1 MGEKSLNRQ
10 RGTAVSQKQRSS
22 HEKNDLAMLLHP
34 KPSTRL
40 SPSLVA
46 ANGGATSHCG
56 EERGNYGETEPSSSH
71 SPLEDIPQEALVRGS
86 VHVRRGFVRAV
97 VRHFSARSALSKRK
111 RKKKKIKAS
120 NSNRTG
126 PRPPPPPGVKT
137 EWLQSHSLHRQTSTT
152 PTTTFTAWLNF
163 THRRRGQSFTTSHER
178 NDVIFSSNFEQINAV
193 CKKKKKTKRHNT
205 YSY

>member
-1 MGEKSLNRQ
+1 
-10 RGTAVSQKQRSS
+10 
-22 HEKNDLAMLLHP
+22 MLLHP

-56 EERGNYGETEPSSSH
+56 EKSGATPGRLSRLPRTHLWKIFHRKPWSAGAFMCGGALYG
-71 SPLEDIPQEALVRGS
+71 LWYAILVLCQNEKG
-86 VHVRRGFVRAV
+86 
-97 VRHFSARSALSKRK
+97 
-111 RKKKKIKAS
+111 KKKIKAS

-193 CKKKKKTKRHNT
+193 CKKKKKKKTKRHNT